1 MRCKGTEVSYPYA
14 SGERWR
20 EREGDISRDTSR
32 YLTTYCHSAGS
43 LYSRYLTY
51 QSEPLLLTRLPSG
64 DTSLTHLTAGGSL
77 TTRSH
82 FPWLTYQSE
91 SLFLTRFPSGATSQG
106 SLTFRS
112 HFSWLTYHPES
123 LLWLTYHS
131 ESTTTSLLNS
141 SYQERFKDSS
151 LCLPS
156 EADVELQRC
165 RVWRDLIT
173 WLVSLA
179 IFVHP
184 ETEGHDRTKKSY

>member
-1 MRCKGTEVSYPYA
+1 MYLIITPRRWWDVKGLRYLTVPFRLWREM
-14 SGERWR
+14 ER

-64 DTSLTHLTAGGSL
+64 DTSLTHLTSGATSPGSL
-77 TTRSH
+77 TARSH

-112 HFSWLTYHPES
+112 HFSWLTYHLET
-123 LLWLTYHS
+123 LLLTHLPS
-131 ESTTTSLLNS
+131 GVTSLTH
-141 SYQERFKDSS
+141 
-151 LCLPS
+151 LP
-156 EADVELQRC
+156 LG
-165 RVWRDLIT
+165 
-173 WLVSLA
+173 VSNYLT
-179 IFVHP
+179 P
-184 ETEGHDRTKKSY
+184 K